1 MVQRLDTT
9 NSISIIQKHHS
20 INNMTNTRNR
30 RGLKPKPDAVVSS
43 TISSPDA
50 VVSRSSSLYALPSP
64 VTSQPCP
71 TPIKSINSHA
81 PSSTAKRKSSVPPS
95 PVKSSISCALSSTKR
110 RNLPQPTSVKSS
122 SSVRN
127 INGKRTTAEECE
139 YIVTEL
145 GNIHPDI
152 VEENNKRREGFIT
165 QKKKKKPSKG
175 HYCTPVTDAVI
186 NTMLSQNTTA
196 ANQNKAFT
204 RLKEAFPKGWEEVAT
219 ADVSRIEDAIRV
231 AGLAQIRAERMQNML
246 QVVREERGEANFE
259 YLQNYDSPESV
270 QQELSR
276 FKGMGPKTISCVCLF
291 VLGFPEFPV
300 DTHVLRISKQ
310 LGWIKAS
317 TSREAAY
324 EYLNDI
330 VPDEFKLDL
339 HCLLVTHGKWCYNC
353 AANGKPQFK
362 PKEKFVCPLI
372 GMKGGLKVDKQKNV
386 KKEKVVKVKKEKVVK
401 VKREKAAVRVMKNV
415 KKDLK
420 AVKVKKEKVKTEV
433 M

>member
-1 MVQRLDTT
+1 
-9 NSISIIQKHHS
+9 
-20 INNMTNTRNR
+20 MTNTRNR

-50 VVSRSSSLYALPSP
+50 VVSRSGSLHALPSP
-64 VTSQPCP
+64 VKSQPFP
-71 TPIKSINSHA
+71 TPIKSIHSHA
-81 PSSTAKRKSSVPPS
+81 PSSTAKRK
-95 PVKSSISCALSSTKR
+95 R
-110 RNLPQPTSVKSS
+110 SS

-145 GNIHPDI
+145 GKIHPDI

-165 QKKKKKPSKG
+165 QKKKKKKPSKG
-175 HYCTPVTDAVI
+175 HYHTPVTDALI

-196 ANQNKAFT
+196 ANQNKAFA
-204 RLKEAFPKGWEEVAT
+204 RLKEAFPGGWEEVAT
-219 ADVSRIEDAIRV
+219 ANVSRIEDAIRV

-276 FKGMGPKTISCVCLF
+276 FKGLGPKTISCVCLF

-330 VPDEFKLDL
+330 VPDEYKLDL

-372 GMKGGLKVDKQKNV
+372 GMKGGLKVDKQMNV

-401 VKREKAAVRVMKNV
+401 VKREEAAVTVMKNV
-415 KKDLK
+415 KKEK